1 MTYSTEADI
10 LLQIDKETLI
20 NLTDDADS
28 GSINDDVVNQA
39 ISDADALIDSYIGSN
54 YTVPLTTVP
63 QIIKTISV
71 DIAIYN
77 LYSRRMDTMP
87 DVRKDRFKNA
97 LKYLQDIANSK
108 ISLPGGST
116 SPSNAVIRVNTNK
129 MDRAFTIGKRS
140 NGSVGTLDEY

>member
-1 MTYSTEADI
+1 MAYSTEADI

-20 NLTDDADS
+20 NLTDDVDS

-54 YTVPLTTVP
+54 YTVPLTMVP

-140 NGSVGTLDEY
+140 DSSVGTLDEY